1 MENHHNRIS
10 VKNLSNNYLQSE
22 RDLESH
28 RQISQIKEVQYRV
41 SYGETPQ
48 FSFLCNYS
56 NNPVEFWLIR
66 YLLLKKSSQVTF
78 QIIEASSKN
87 NILMTCNVSLL
98 KYDSLGTEEL
108 LNTAYRFLH
117 QYVNLAR
124 EQERRFTTAR
134 AVQMPKYGQS
144 RTESRLLRAPSRHHL
159 TFPFRC

>member
-1 MENHHNRIS
+1 MKNHHSRIS

-28 RQISQIKEVQYRV
+28 LQISQIKEVQYRV
-41 SYGETPQ
+41 TCGENPQ

-56 NNPVEFWLIR
+56 NNPEEFLLIR

-87 NILMTCNVSLL
+87 NIFMTCKVSLL

-108 LNTAYRFLH
+108 HNTSYRFLH

-124 EQERRFTTAR
+124 KQERRFTTAR
-134 AVQMPKYGQS
+134 AVQMPKYG

-159 TFPFRC
+159 TLPFRC